1 MREHTALMSSAS
13 RPRSIRQIGLSRR
26 LRECFPMFDAETWSR
41 MRGISV
47 ATARARL
54 GQYRDRAQL
63 FAIRDAGED
72 QYPRFQFDT
81 EGLPLP
87 DVAMILT
94 RVPEPA
100 RGWPVL
106 SWFATSNARLAGRKP
121 HEVLMAPRLT
131 RPAVG
136 LAREGGHAG
145 PAVRRRSFC

>member
-1 MREHTALMSSAS
+1 
-13 RPRSIRQIGLSRR
+13 
-26 LRECFPMFDAETWSR
+26 MFDAETWSR
-41 MRGISV
+41 VRGISV
-47 ATARARL
+47 ATARAQL

-87 DVAMILT
+87 AMAMILN

-121 HEVLMAPRLT
+121 HEVL
-131 RPAVG
+131 
-136 LAREGGHAG
+136 REDSL
-145 PAVRRRSFC
+145 AVRDAARDFYR